1 MTFAQ
6 CSADSFTLQL
16 ASAAPVPGGG
26 GASALVGA
34 VGAALS
40 SMVGNLT
47 AGKKKY
53 ACYEQDI
60 VRILTEAE
68 ELRGEM
74 LSLID
79 EDAACF
85 EPLAAAYSMPKD
97 APDYAETMEGALRR
111 ACTAPMDIMRFAAKA
126 IELHAELSEKG
137 SALMQS
143 DVGVGALC
151 CKTALM
157 GASLNVFINIRSMKD
172 AAYARK
178 LRAEAEGL
186 LEKYCALADET
197 YEAVLGKL
205 M

>member
-6 CSADSFTLQL
+6 CSAESFTAQL
-16 ASAAPVPGGG
+16 GSAAPVPGGG

-40 SMVGNLT
+40 AMVASLT
-47 AGKKKY
+47 TGKKKY
-53 ACYEQDI
+53 ARFEPDI
-60 VRILTEAE
+60 QRILAEAE
-68 ELRGEM
+68 ELRAEM
-74 LSLID
+74 LRLID

-85 EPLAAAYSMPKD
+85 EPLSKAYSLPKD
-97 APDYAETMEGALRR
+97 DPAYRQTMEDAIRL
-111 ACTAPMDIMRFAAKA
+111 ACTAPMDIMRCAAKA
-126 IELHAELSEKG
+126 VELHAELSEKG

-143 DVGVGALC
+143 DVGVGVLC

-172 AAYARK
+172 EVYAAALK
-178 LRAEAEGL
+178 AEAEEL
-186 LEKYCALADET
+186 LNKYCALADKT